1 LRCPPGVDLFARA
14 QIGPEGGKVSLVG
27 QQGVGCH
34 LTIPPKAFDTPL
46 SVTITET
53 SIPPPQEFFD
63 WSPIYEVQPSGVASS
78 SLMTLRLPWA
88 NRDGAI
94 SGLTVYHARE
104 KNGPFTAVSDFY
116 INAGFADAG
125 VTELG
130 FFFVG
135 VLKSPAEL
143 SCP

>member
-1 LRCPPGVDLFARA
+1 MRRSAW
-14 QIGPEGGKVSLVG
+14 VSVIILVG
-27 QQGVGCH
+27 LHPG
-34 LTIPPKAFDTPL
+34 
-46 SVTITET
+46 
-53 SIPPPQEFFD
+53 
-63 WSPIYEVQPSGVASS
+63 
-78 SLMTLRLPWA
+78 

-94 SGLTVYHARE
+94 SGLTVYHARDQ
-104 KNGPFTAVSDFY
+104 NGPFTAVSDFY